1 MSAGRLGERGL
12 ARLRRD
18 LSARDLGIIGH
29 VGDLRLM
36 SVGQIEALCFP
47 SEAHKSALS
56 ARRVCRRVLE
66 RLTRDHLLVR
76 VERRIGGVSA
86 GSAGYVYALGPVGAR
101 LLSAGSGRRHFREPS
116 GAFVDH
122 TLAIAQLAVDLT
134 VSARSGAFDVVELQ
148 AEPRC
153 WRQMSNLG
161 GRTVLRPD
169 LFVSLG
175 IGELEHRLFIE
186 VDRGSEHL
194 PTLVRK
200 CQLYTAYYRTG
211 REQDAHGVFPRVCWV
226 LPNERRAQQL
236 TRVLD
241 RSAHLV
247 DGLFR
252 ITTTERALGELSEGK
267 V

>member
-211 REQDAHGVFPRVCWV
+211 
-226 LPNERRAQQL
+226 
-236 TRVLD
+236 LD

-252 ITTTERALGELSEGK
+252 ITTTERALSELSEGK

>member
-1 MSAGRLGERGL
+1 
-12 ARLRRD
+12 
-18 LSARDLGIIGH
+18 
-29 VGDLRLM
+29 
-36 SVGQIEALCFP
+36 
-47 SEAHKSALS
+47 
-56 ARRVCRRVLE
+56 
-66 RLTRDHLLVR
+66 
-76 VERRIGGVSA
+76 
-86 GSAGYVYALGPVGAR
+86 
-101 LLSAGSGRRHFREPS
+101 
-116 GAFVDH
+116 
-122 TLAIAQLAVDLT
+122 
-134 VSARSGAFDVVELQ
+134 
-148 AEPRC
+148 
-153 WRQMSNLG
+153 
-161 GRTVLRPD
+161 VLRPD

-252 ITTTERALGELSEGK
+252 VTTTERALGELSEGK